1 MSDARIMA
9 ALDAL
14 ACTCAQSVEIQ
25 WVRSCC
31 LVKFCCGNHA
41 LLGTRTR
48 AEGRTLVEALE
59 AAVETR
65 KKSLD
70 PASGKEKA

>member
-1 MSDARIMA
+1 MSDKHPPIP
-9 ALDAL
+9 L
-14 ACTCAQSVEIQ
+14 I
-25 WVRSCC
+25 
-31 LVKFCCGNHA
+31 
-41 LLGTRTR
+41 GTRAR

-70 PASGKEKA
+70 PASGKGKA